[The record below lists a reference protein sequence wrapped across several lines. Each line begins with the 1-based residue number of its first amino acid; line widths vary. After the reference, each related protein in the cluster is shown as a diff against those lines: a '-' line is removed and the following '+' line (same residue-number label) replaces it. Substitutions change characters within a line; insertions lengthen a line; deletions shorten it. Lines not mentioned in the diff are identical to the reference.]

1 MHFSLSVEKNI
12 VAAGLN
18 SRNPNES
25 QIWSALPNPNMNS
38 LVKELKTVSQKIAA
52 TEAKLAQAEAEGDRE
67 LILMYVKLLAGLQEE
82 KNRLSQAAGKHFI
95 ISHDGCS

>member
-1 MHFSLSVEKNI
+1 MHFSLSVEKNM

-52 TEAKLAQAEAEGDRE
+52 TEADLAQAKAEGDRE
-67 LILMYVKLLAGLQEE
+67 LILMYGNLLPGLQEKE
-82 KNRLSQAAGKHFI
+82 NRLSQSAGKQFI
-95 ISHDGCS
+95 YNFP